1 MTMKTMLLASAAA
14 ALFAGLL
21 SGCSKDDVA
30 TPPGVLSGPIPDCN
44 QLTSNSEKMKA
55 YLAAADADCEAA
67 QTFDERTKRIGCQ
80 IKQKASTCPSN
91 QSFKY

>member
-1 MTMKTMLLASAAA
+1 MTKKTLLIASVAA

-30 TPPGVLSGPIPDCN
+30 TPDGILSGPIPDCDVLN
-44 QLTSNSEKMKA
+44 SGSEKMKA
-55 YLAAADADCEAA
+55 YLAAAAEDCDAAK
-67 QTFDERTKRIGCQ
+67 TFDERTKRIGCQ
-80 IKQKASTCPSN
+80 IRHKQSTCPSN